1 MSEHQEEPQ
10 VPRVVPES
18 SQSTTLQD
26 ALSKYQINL
35 VPEQI
40 HLLDQYCRLR
50 WEWNQRMN
58 LTRHDTYDQF
68 VARDVVDSL
77 SFARC
82 LQPDEVIL
90 DVGTGSGVPGV
101 VLSILR
107 PDLQVFLSETVSKR
121 ARAVADIV
129 SQLGLK
135 IPVLIGRAEKYLEA
149 GGWEFHSLVIRAVA
163 PLLDL
168 LRWFR
173 PHWESYDRMLILKGP
188 RWVEERGQAR
198 HHGLMHG
205 LALRVV
211 DRYTIPGTM
220 AESVLLQICPED
232 RLIPP
237 HGCRLRKVSYEKT
250 PEGVVELPQP
260 GPLTKKGDS
269 QQIVKSQARHVKK
282 PEERKSPGAKR
293 NRPRYRGG
301 PKRDSS

>member
-1 MSEHQEEPQ
+1 MSEPQ
-10 VPRVVPES
+10 NEAQAPKGVPEVS
-18 SQSTTLQD
+18 HPVTLEE
-26 ALSKYQINL
+26 ALSKYQITL

-40 HLLDQYCRLR
+40 RLLDQYCRLR

-82 LQPDEVIL
+82 LQPDEVVL

-107 PDLQVFLSETVSKR
+107 PDLQVFLSETVNKR
-121 ARAVADIV
+121 ARAVVDIV

-135 IPVLIGRAEKYLEA
+135 IPVLVGRAEKYLEA
-149 GGWEFHSLVIRAVA
+149 GGWEFHTLVIRAVA

-173 PHWESYDRMLILKGP
+173 DHWESFDRMLILKGP

-198 HHGLMHG
+198 HHGMMQG

-211 DRYTIPGTM
+211 DRYTIPGTQ
-220 AESVLLQICPED
+220 AESVLLQVCPED

-237 HGCRLRKVSYEKT
+237 HGCRLRMLSYEEI
-250 PEGVVELPQP
+250 PSGMVEVPRP
-260 GPLTKKGDS
+260 GPLMKQRGD
-269 QQIVKSQARHVKK
+269 QQMVKSQALPLKK
-282 PEERKSPGAKR
+282 FKEKKSPGSKS
-293 NRPRYRGG
+293 NRPRRRGG